1 MTGAA
6 ASGTA
11 TSGTA
16 ATGAAA
22 TGTAMRGVTL
32 TVDGRTL
39 LSDVDLAVRPG
50 ELVALIGPN
59 GAGKSTAL
67 SVLAGDVTPDVGEVT
82 IDDRPLV
89 RIRVQELGRL
99 RSVLLQQK
107 GVSFSYPVRDVV
119 AMGRMPWARV
129 QPDLAA
135 PGRAATDDEIVAD
148 ALARTDTTHLA
159 DRDVTTLSGGEL
171 ARVSLARVVAQRCR
185 VVLLDEPTDALDI
198 GHQEQVLALAAGLA
212 ADGAAVLAV
221 LHDLNLA
228 AAYADR
234 IVLLADGKVV
244 ADGSP
249 RAVLTGE
256 RLSAVYGHLVETI
269 DHPMTG
275 ALLVL
280 PVRASGA
287 VHPRT
292 GDILS
297 AFG

>member
-6 ASGTA
+6 ASGA
-11 TSGTA
+11 AASGTA
-16 ATGAAA
+16 ATGA
-22 TGTAMRGVTL
+22 AMRGVTL

-67 SVLAGDVTPDVGEVT
+67 SVLAGDVTPDAGDVT
-82 IDDRPLV
+82 IDDRPLA

-129 QPDLAA
+129 QEPDLAA

-234 IVLLADGKVV
+234 IVLLADGRVV

-256 RLSAVYGHLVETI
+256 RLSAVYGHPVETI

>member
-1 MTGAA
+1 M
-6 ASGTA
+6 SVEL
-11 TSGTA
+11 
-16 ATGAAA
+16 
-22 TGTAMRGVTL
+22 RGVSL
-32 TVDGRTL
+32 TVDGRPL
-39 LSDVDLAVRPG
+39 LSDVYLAVRPG

-67 SVLAGDVTPDVGEVT
+67 SVLAGDVTPDTGTAT
-82 IDDRPLV
+82 IDGRPLS

-99 RSVLLQQK
+99 RSVLLQHK
-107 GVSFSYPVRDVV
+107 GVSFSYPVREVV
-119 AMGRMPWARV
+119 AMGRMPWSR
-129 QPDLAA
+129 
-135 PGRAATDDEIVAD
+135 RAAGAAGAAGASGDEIVAA
-148 ALARTDTTHLA
+148 ALASTDTAHLA

-171 ARVSLARVVAQRCR
+171 ARVSLARVLAQRCR

-234 IVLLADGKVV
+234 VVLLADGRVI
-244 ADGSP
+244 ADGPP

-256 RLSAVYGHLVETI
+256 RLSAVYGHPVETV
-269 DHPMTG
+269 DHPVTG

-280 PVRASGA
+280 PVRASTA
-287 VHPRT
+287 VRPRM

>member
-1 MTGAA
+1 MSAEL
-6 ASGTA
+6 
-11 TSGTA
+11 
-16 ATGAAA
+16 
-22 TGTAMRGVTL
+22 RGVSL
-32 TVDGRTL
+32 AVDGRAL

-67 SVLAGDVTPDVGEVT
+67 SVLAGDVTPDAGTAT
-82 IDDRPLV
+82 IDGRPLS

-107 GVSFSYPVRDVV
+107 GVSFSYPVREVV
-119 AMGRMPWARV
+119 AMGRMPWSRLPSDGA
-129 QPDLAA
+129 D
-135 PGRAATDDEIVAD
+135 ATDDGIVDA
-148 ALARTDTTHLA
+148 ALASTDTAHLA

-171 ARVSLARVVAQRCR
+171 ARVSLARVLAQRCR

-234 IVLLADGKVV
+234 VVLLADGRVV

-249 RAVLTGE
+249 RDVLTGE
-256 RLSAVYGHLVETI
+256 RLSAVYGHPVETV
-269 DHPMTG
+269 DHPVTG

-280 PVRASGA
+280 PVRASTA
-287 VHPRT
+287 VRPRM

>member
-1 MTGAA
+1 MSAEL
-6 ASGTA
+6 
-11 TSGTA
+11 
-16 ATGAAA
+16 
-22 TGTAMRGVTL
+22 RGVSL
-32 TVDGRTL
+32 AVDGRAL

-50 ELVALIGPN
+50 ELVAFIGPN

-67 SVLAGDVTPDVGEVT
+67 SVLAGDVTPDAGTAT
-82 IDDRPLV
+82 IDGRLLTS
-89 RIRVQELGRL
+89 IRVQELGRL

-107 GVSFSYPVRDVV
+107 GVSFSYPVREVV
-119 AMGRMPWARV
+119 AMGRMPWSRLPSDGA
-129 QPDLAA
+129 D
-135 PGRAATDDEIVAD
+135 ATDDEIVAA
-148 ALARTDTTHLA
+148 ALASTDTAHLA

-171 ARVSLARVVAQRCR
+171 ARVSLARVLAQRCR

-234 IVLLADGKVV
+234 VVLLAGGRVV
-244 ADGSP
+244 ADGAP
-249 RAVLTGE
+249 RDVLTGE
-256 RLSAVYGHLVETI
+256 RLSAVYGHPVETV
-269 DHPMTG
+269 DHPVTG

-280 PVRASGA
+280 PVRASTA
-287 VHPRT
+287 VRPRM

>member
-1 MTGAA
+1 MSAEL
-6 ASGTA
+6 
-11 TSGTA
+11 
-16 ATGAAA
+16 
-22 TGTAMRGVTL
+22 RGVSL
-32 TVDGRTL
+32 AVDGRAL

-67 SVLAGDVTPDVGEVT
+67 SVLAGDVTPDAGTAT
-82 IDDRPLV
+82 IDGRLLSS
-89 RIRVQELGRL
+89 IRVQELGRL

-107 GVSFSYPVRDVV
+107 GVSFSYPVREVV
-119 AMGRMPWARV
+119 AMGRMPWSRLPSDGA
-129 QPDLAA
+129 D
-135 PGRAATDDEIVAD
+135 ATDDGIVDA
-148 ALARTDTTHLA
+148 ALASTDTAHLA

-171 ARVSLARVVAQRCR
+171 ARVSLARVLAQRCR

-234 IVLLADGKVV
+234 VVLLAGGRVV

-249 RAVLTGE
+249 RDVLTGE
-256 RLSAVYGHLVETI
+256 RLSAVYGHPVETV
-269 DHPMTG
+269 DHPVTG

-280 PVRASGA
+280 PVRASTA
-287 VHPRT
+287 VRPRM

>member
-1 MTGAA
+1 MSAGQRGVAEL
-6 ASGTA
+6 
-11 TSGTA
+11 
-16 ATGAAA
+16 
-22 TGTAMRGVTL
+22 RGVTL
-32 TVDGRTL
+32 TIDGRTL
-39 LSDVDLAVRPG
+39 LSEVDIAVRPG

-67 SVLAGDVTPDVGEVT
+67 SVLAGDVTPDSGTVT
-82 IDDRPLV
+82 IDDRPV
-89 RIRVQELGRL
+89 ARIRVQELGRL

-119 AMGRMPWARV
+119 AMGRMPWAS
-129 QPDLAA
+129 AA
-135 PGRAATDDEIVAD
+135 GDAGDDEAIVAD

-171 ARVSLARVVAQRCR
+171 ARVSLARVLAQRCSI
-185 VVLLDEPTDALDI
+185 VLLDEPTDALDI

-234 IVLLADGKVV
+234 IVLLADGAVV

-249 RAVLTGE
+249 RDVLTGE
-256 RLSAVYGHLVETI
+256 RLSAVYGHPVETI
-269 DHPMTG
+269 DHPFTG

-280 PVRASGA
+280 PVRASGPGSPSKGGHSQR
-287 VHPRT
+287 VRVP
-292 GDILS
+292 
-297 AFG
+297 

>member
-1 MTGAA
+1 MSAEL
-6 ASGTA
+6 
-11 TSGTA
+11 
-16 ATGAAA
+16 
-22 TGTAMRGVTL
+22 RGVSL
-32 TVDGRTL
+32 AVDGRAL

-67 SVLAGDVTPDVGEVT
+67 SVLAGDVTPDAGTAT
-82 IDDRPLV
+82 IDGRPLS

-107 GVSFSYPVRDVV
+107 GVSFSYPVREVV
-119 AMGRMPWARV
+119 AMGRMPWSRLPSDGA
-129 QPDLAA
+129 D
-135 PGRAATDDEIVAD
+135 ATDDGIVDA
-148 ALARTDTTHLA
+148 ALASTDTAHLA

-171 ARVSLARVVAQRCR
+171 ARVSLARVLAQRCR

-234 IVLLADGKVV
+234 VVLLAGGRVV

-249 RAVLTGE
+249 RDVLTGE
-256 RLSAVYGHLVETI
+256 RLSAVYGHPVETV
-269 DHPMTG
+269 DHPVTG

-280 PVRASGA
+280 PVRASTA
-287 VHPRT
+287 VRPRM

>member
-1 MTGAA
+1 VSAEL
-6 ASGTA
+6 
-11 TSGTA
+11 
-16 ATGAAA
+16 
-22 TGTAMRGVTL
+22 RGVSL
-32 TVDGRTL
+32 AVDGRAL

-50 ELVALIGPN
+50 ELVAFIGPN

-67 SVLAGDVTPDVGEVT
+67 SVLAGDVTPDAGTAT
-82 IDDRPLV
+82 IDGRLLTS
-89 RIRVQELGRL
+89 IRVQELGRL

-107 GVSFSYPVRDVV
+107 GVSFSYPVREVV
-119 AMGRMPWARV
+119 AMGRMPWSRLPSDGA
-129 QPDLAA
+129 D
-135 PGRAATDDEIVAD
+135 ATDDEIVAA
-148 ALARTDTTHLA
+148 ALASTDTAHLA

-171 ARVSLARVVAQRCR
+171 ARVSLARVLAQRCR

-234 IVLLADGKVV
+234 VVLLAGGRVV
-244 ADGSP
+244 ADGAP
-249 RAVLTGE
+249 RDVLTGE
-256 RLSAVYGHLVETI
+256 RLSAVYGHPVETV
-269 DHPMTG
+269 DHPVTG

-280 PVRASGA
+280 PVRASTA
-287 VHPRT
+287 VRPRM

>member
-1 MTGAA
+1 M
-6 ASGTA
+6 SVEL
-11 TSGTA
+11 
-16 ATGAAA
+16 
-22 TGTAMRGVTL
+22 RGVSL
-32 TVDGRTL
+32 TVDGRPL

-67 SVLAGDVTPDVGEVT
+67 SVLAGDVTPDTGTAT
-82 IDDRPLV
+82 IDGRPLS

-107 GVSFSYPVRDVV
+107 GVSFSYPVREVV
-119 AMGRMPWARV
+119 AMGRMPWSR
-129 QPDLAA
+129 
-135 PGRAATDDEIVAD
+135 RAAGAAGASGASGDEIVAA
-148 ALARTDTTHLA
+148 ALASTDTAHLA

-171 ARVSLARVVAQRCR
+171 ARVSLARVLAQRCR

-198 GHQEQVLALAAGLA
+198 AHQEQVLALAAGLA

-234 IVLLADGKVV
+234 VVLLADGRVI
-244 ADGSP
+244 ADGPP

-256 RLSAVYGHLVETI
+256 RLSAVYGHPVETV
-269 DHPMTG
+269 DHPVTG

-280 PVRASGA
+280 PVRASTA
-287 VHPRT
+287 VLPRM

>member
-1 MTGAA
+1 MSAEL
-6 ASGTA
+6 
-11 TSGTA
+11 
-16 ATGAAA
+16 
-22 TGTAMRGVTL
+22 RGVTL
-32 TVDGRTL
+32 TVDGRAL
-39 LSDVDLAVRPG
+39 LSEVDLAVRPG

-67 SVLAGDVTPDVGEVT
+67 SVLAGDVTPDSGTVT
-82 IDDRPLV
+82 IDDRPV
-89 RIRVQELGRL
+89 ARIRVQELGRL

-129 QPDLAA
+129 RPPEDE
-135 PGRAATDDEIVAD
+135 DDDGDSDDDAIVAD

-171 ARVSLARVVAQRCR
+171 ARVSLARVLAQRCR
-185 VVLLDEPTDALDI
+185 IVLLDEPTDALDI
-198 GHQEQVLALAAGLA
+198 GHQEQVLALASGLA

-234 IVLLADGKVV
+234 IVLLADGAVV

-249 RAVLTGE
+249 RDVLTGE
-256 RLSAVYGHLVETI
+256 RLSAVYGHPVETI
-269 DHPMTG
+269 DHPVTG

-287 VHPRT
+287 GSPSKGGHSQRVRVP
-292 GDILS
+292 
-297 AFG
+297 